1 MLIDEKRLMRN
12 YTLKPAYP
20 SNIGELDTGEVY
32 KQWFT
37 YAMIGVNKY
46 VELLHKQL
54 IRKGRSYR
62 QNATHPLYPNSYIV
76 KKYNIKSASTAPYD
90 KHSHGNLGLNQFFVG
105 QDPYKPY
112 KGDPSS
118 KNGIYHDICEIR
130 TRYNLGNM
138 QYYYGFPNNL
148 TLLFEKEKA
157 WKYNGKGFFYID
169 EKINFKDILN
179 KALENINYEM
189 LINDIENDI
198 EVVIFCQTIQK
209 NNEWIY
215 PSIDDIKIPNIKV
228 ENIEFK
234 PLFGKPYKKLC
245 IDVEKFYN
253 DFKELN
259 KNIFRIEKVEI
270 AYKIYEKAQK
280 TRESDPSKIYYT
292 LTSKK
297 VSFFEVFNSIK
308 ENYKCKY
315 ATPLCFYNSFNF
327 VCYEEPYVAFS
338 SLNNASWG
346 KKDTSVT
353 PSLYPLYRKS
363 SNLPYGRRD
372 RWFALWDSFYYLY
385 VYEKS
390 SKGFLSF
397 LAPIV
402 TIVLAVAT
410 WWIGGQGAWLGTLI
424 GVSETIA
431 SGITLGIS
439 LGLAI
444 GSLTGNKT
452 FSILNAVWGLVNFLG
467 AWGANNWNLAA
478 DFTKNTAQIAQEMT
492 TFEPTLNIAGNL
504 LSGASKIFDVVQSI
518 TANTPDMINEQK
530 GSDLDNNEGGNGS
543 EALELAKDMINPT
556 IWYNFE
562 TTDILNEKIEKNRNL
577 IFAF

>member
-54 IRKGRSYR
+54 IRKGRSQI
-62 QNATHPLYPNSYIV
+62 QNINHPLFKNSYIV

-130 TRYNLGNM
+130 TKYNLGNM

-189 LINDIENDI
+189 LINDIE
-198 EVVIFCQTIQK
+198 VVIFSQTIQK

-234 PLFGKPYKKLC
+234 PLFGKPYKKPC
-245 IDVEKFYN
+245 VDVEKFYN

-270 AYKIYEKAQK
+270 AYNVYEKAQK
-280 TRESDPSKIYYT
+280 TRESDSGKTYYA

-315 ATPLCFYNSFNF
+315 ATPLCFYNGFNL

-353 PSLYPLYRKS
+353 PSIYPLYRKS

-390 SKGFLSF
+390 SKGILSF

-492 TFEPTLNIAGNL
+492 TFESTLNIAGNL

>member
-20 SNIGELDTGEVY
+20 SNIGELDTQEVY

-54 IRKGRSYR
+54 VRKGRSQI
-62 QNATHPLYPNSYIV
+62 QNINHPLFKNSYIV
-76 KKYNIKSASTAPYD
+76 KKYNIKSSSTAPYNKENYND
-90 KHSHGNLGLNQFFVG
+90 LGLNQFFVG

-130 TRYNLGNM
+130 TKYNLGNM

-157 WKYNGKGFFYID
+157 WKYHGKGFFYID

-189 LINDIENDI
+189 LINDI

-270 AYKIYEKAQK
+270 TYNVYEKAQK

-297 VSFFEVFNSIK
+297 ISFFEVFNSIK

-315 ATPLCFYNSFNF
+315 ATPLCFYNGFNL
-327 VCYEEPYVAFS
+327 VCYEEPYVAYS
-338 SLNNASWG
+338 YPNNQSFG

-353 PSLYPLYRKS
+353 PSIYPLYRKS

-390 SKGFLSF
+390 SKGILSF

-410 WWIGGQGAWLGTLI
+410 WWMGGQGAWLGTLI
-424 GVSETIA
+424 GVNGSVAA
-431 SGITLGIS
+431 SITLGIS
-439 LGLAI
+439 LGLAV
-444 GSLTGNKT
+444 GSLTGNKL

-478 DFTKNTAQIAQEMT
+478 DFTKNTAQAAQEMT
-492 TFEPTLNIAGNL
+492 TFGSTLNIAGNL

-518 TANTPDMINEQK
+518 TAETPDMINEQ
-530 GSDLDNNEGGNGS
+530 SDDSDNEGGNGS

-562 TTDILNEKIEKNRNL
+562 TTDILNEKIEKKEKP
-577 IFAF
+577 IFIF

>member
-1 MLIDEKRLMRN
+1 MLIDEKKLTRN

-20 SNIGELDTGEVY
+20 SNIGELDTQEVY

-54 IRKGRSYR
+54 VRKGRSKI
-62 QNATHPLYPNSYIV
+62 QNINHPLFKNSYIV
-76 KKYNIKSASTAPYD
+76 KKYNIKSSSTAPYN
-90 KHSHGNLGLNQFFVG
+90 KENYNHLGLNQFFVG

-112 KGDPSS
+112 RGDPSS

-130 TRYNLGNM
+130 TNYNLGSM

-148 TLLFEKEKA
+148 ALLFEKEKA
-157 WKYNGKGFFYID
+157 WKYHGKGFFYID

-189 LINDIENDI
+189 LINDIE
-198 EVVIFCQTIQK
+198 VVIFCQTIQK

-215 PSIDDIKIPNIKV
+215 PSIDDIKIPEIKV
-228 ENIEFK
+228 ENVEFK
-234 PLFGKPYKKLC
+234 PTFGKPYKKLC

-270 AYKIYEKAQK
+270 TYKIYEKAQK

-297 VSFFEVFNSIK
+297 ISFFEVFNSIK

-315 ATPLCFYNSFNF
+315 ATPLCFYNGFNL
-327 VCYEEPYVAFS
+327 VCYEEPYVAYS
-338 SLNNASWG
+338 YPNNQSFG

-353 PSLYPLYRKS
+353 PSIYPLYRKN

-390 SKGFLSF
+390 SKGILSF

-402 TIVLAVAT
+402 TIVLTVAT

-424 GVSETIA
+424 G
-431 SGITLGIS
+431 
-439 LGLAI
+439 
-444 GSLTGNKT
+444 
-452 FSILNAVWGLVNFLG
+452 
-467 AWGANNWNLAA
+467 
-478 DFTKNTAQIAQEMT
+478 
-492 TFEPTLNIAGNL
+492 
-504 LSGASKIFDVVQSI
+504 
-518 TANTPDMINEQK
+518 
-530 GSDLDNNEGGNGS
+530 
-543 EALELAKDMINPT
+543 
-556 IWYNFE
+556 
-562 TTDILNEKIEKNRNL
+562 
-577 IFAF
+577 

>member
-1 MLIDEKRLMRN
+1 MLIDEKKLMRN

-54 IRKGRSYR
+54 VRKGRSQI
-62 QNATHPLYPNSYIV
+62 QNINHPLFKNSYIV

-130 TRYNLGNM
+130 TKYNLGNM

-148 TLLFEKEKA
+148 ALLFEKEKA
-157 WKYNGKGFFYID
+157 WKYHGKGFFYID

-189 LINDIENDI
+189 LINDI

-234 PLFGKPYKKLC
+234 PLFGKPYKKPC
-245 IDVEKFYN
+245 VDVEKFYN

-270 AYKIYEKAQK
+270 AYNVYEKAQK

-308 ENYKCKY
+308 EIYKCKY

-353 PSLYPLYRKS
+353 PSIYPLYRKS

-390 SKGFLSF
+390 SKGILSF

-439 LGLAI
+439 LGLAV

-492 TFEPTLNIAGNL
+492 TFESTLNIAGNL

-543 EALELAKDMINPT
+543 EAFELAKDMINPT

-562 TTDILNEKIEKNRNL
+562 TADILNEKIEKKEKP
-577 IFAF
+577 IFIF

>member
-20 SNIGELDTGEVY
+20 SNIGELDTQEVY

-54 IRKGRSYR
+54 VRKGRSQI
-62 QNATHPLYPNSYIV
+62 QNINHPLFKNSYIV
-76 KKYNIKSASTAPYD
+76 KKYNIKSSSTAPYNKENYND
-90 KHSHGNLGLNQFFVG
+90 LGLNQFFVG

-130 TRYNLGNM
+130 TKYNLGSM

-148 TLLFEKEKA
+148 ALLFEKEKA

-189 LINDIENDI
+189 LINDIE
-198 EVVIFCQTIQK
+198 VVIFSQTIQK

-215 PSIDDIKIPNIKV
+215 PSIDDIKIPEIKV
-228 ENIEFK
+228 ENVEFK
-234 PLFGKPYKKLC
+234 PTFGKPYKKLC

-270 AYKIYEKAQK
+270 TYNVYEKAQK

-297 VSFFEVFNSIK
+297 ISFFEVFNSIK

-315 ATPLCFYNSFNF
+315 ATPLCFYNGFNL
-327 VCYEEPYVAFS
+327 VCYEEPYVAYS
-338 SLNNASWG
+338 YLNNQSFG

-353 PSLYPLYRKS
+353 PSVYPLYRKS

-390 SKGFLSF
+390 SKGILSF

-402 TIVLAVAT
+402 TIILAVAT
-410 WWIGGQGAWLGTLI
+410 WWIGGQGAWIGTLI
-424 GVSETIA
+424 GVSENVA
-431 SGITLGIS
+431 AGITLGIS
-439 LGLAI
+439 LGLAV
-444 GSLTGNKT
+444 GSLTGNKL

-478 DFTKNTAQIAQEMT
+478 DFTKNTAQAAQEMS
-492 TFEPTLNIAGNL
+492 TFESTLNIIGNL

-518 TANTPDMINEQK
+518 TADTPDMINEQ
-530 GSDLDNNEGGNGS
+530 SDDSDNEGGNGS
-543 EALELAKDMINPT
+543 EAEELAKDAINPT
-556 IWYNFE
+556 LWYNFE
-562 TTDILNEKIEKNRNL
+562 TADILNEKIEKKEKP
-577 IFAF
+577 IFIF

>member
-130 TRYNLGNM
+130 TKYNLGNM

-189 LINDIENDI
+189 LINDIE
-198 EVVIFCQTIQK
+198 VVIFCQTIQK

-234 PLFGKPYKKLC
+234 PTFGKPYKKLC
-245 IDVEKFYN
+245 VDVEKFYN

-270 AYKIYEKAQK
+270 TYKIYEKAQK

-338 SLNNASWG
+338 PLNNASWG

-353 PSLYPLYRKS
+353 PSIYPLYRKS

-390 SKGFLSF
+390 SKGILSF

-410 WWIGGQGAWLGTLI
+410 WWMGGQGAWLGTLI

-492 TFEPTLNIAGNL
+492 TFESTLNIAGNL

>member
-76 KKYNIKSASTAPYD
+76 KKYNIKSSSTAPYNKENYND
-90 KHSHGNLGLNQFFVG
+90 LGLNQFFVG

-112 KGDPSS
+112 QGDPSS

-130 TRYNLGNM
+130 TKYNLGNM

-157 WKYNGKGFFYID
+157 WKYHGKGFFYID

-189 LINDIENDI
+189 LINDIEI

-245 IDVEKFYN
+245 VDVEKFYN

-270 AYKIYEKAQK
+270 AYNVYE

-315 ATPLCFYNSFNF
+315 ATPLCFYNSFNL

-353 PSLYPLYRKS
+353 PSIYPLYRKS

-390 SKGFLSF
+390 SKGILSF

-492 TFEPTLNIAGNL
+492 TFESTLNIAGNL

>member
-1 MLIDEKRLMRN
+1 
-12 YTLKPAYP
+12 
-20 SNIGELDTGEVY
+20 
-32 KQWFT
+32 
-37 YAMIGVNKY
+37 MIGVNKY

-54 IRKGRSYR
+54 IRKGRSKI
-62 QNATHPLYPNSYIV
+62 QNINHPLFKNSYIV
-76 KKYNIKSASTAPYD
+76 KKYNIKSSSTAPYN
-90 KHSHGNLGLNQFFVG
+90 KENYNHLGLNQFFVG

-112 KGDPSS
+112 RGDPSS

-130 TRYNLGNM
+130 TNYNLGSM

-148 TLLFEKEKA
+148 ALLFEKEKA
-157 WKYNGKGFFYID
+157 WKYNAKRFFYID

-189 LINDIENDI
+189 LINDIE
-198 EVVIFCQTIQK
+198 VVIFCQTIQK

-215 PSIDDIKIPNIKV
+215 PSIDDIKIPEIKV
-228 ENIEFK
+228 ENVEFK
-234 PLFGKPYKKLC
+234 PTFGKPYKKLC

-270 AYKIYEKAQK
+270 TYNVYEKAQK

-297 VSFFEVFNSIK
+297 ISFFEVFNSIK

-315 ATPLCFYNSFNF
+315 ATPLCFYNGFNL
-327 VCYEEPYVAFS
+327 VCYEEPYVAYS
-338 SLNNASWG
+338 YPNNQSFG

-353 PSLYPLYRKS
+353 PSIYPLYRKN

-390 SKGFLSF
+390 SKGILSF

-402 TIVLAVAT
+402 TIVLTVAT
-410 WWIGGQGAWLGTLI
+410 WWMGGQGGWLGTLI
-424 GVSETIA
+424 GVNGSVA
-431 SGITLGIS
+431 AGITLGIS

-444 GSLTGNKT
+444 GSLTGNKL
-452 FSILNAVWGLVNFLG
+452 FSIVNAVWGLVNFLG

-478 DFTKNTAQIAQEMT
+478 DFTKNIAQAAQEMT
-492 TFEPTLNIAGNL
+492 IFESTLNIAGNL

-518 TANTPDMINEQK
+518 TANTPHMINEQ
-530 GSDLDNNEGGNGS
+530 SDDSDNEGGNGS

-562 TTDILNEKIEKNRNL
+562 TTDILNEKIEKKEKP
-577 IFAF
+577 IFIF

>member
-1 MLIDEKRLMRN
+1 MLIDEKKLMRN

-20 SNIGELDTGEVY
+20 SNIGESDTQEVY

-54 IRKGRSYR
+54 VRKGRSKI
-62 QNATHPLYPNSYIV
+62 QNINHPLFKNSYIV
-76 KKYNIKSASTAPYD
+76 KKYNIKSSSTAPYN
-90 KHSHGNLGLNQFFVG
+90 KENYNHLGLNQFFVG

-112 KGDPSS
+112 RGDPSS

-130 TRYNLGNM
+130 TNYNLGSM

-148 TLLFEKEKA
+148 ALLFEKEKA
-157 WKYNGKGFFYID
+157 WKYHGKGFFYID

-189 LINDIENDI
+189 LINDIE
-198 EVVIFCQTIQK
+198 VVIFCQTIQK

-215 PSIDDIKIPNIKV
+215 PSIDDIKIPEIKV
-228 ENIEFK
+228 ENVEFK
-234 PLFGKPYKKLC
+234 PTFGKPYKKLC

-270 AYKIYEKAQK
+270 TYNVYEKAQK

-297 VSFFEVFNSIK
+297 ISFFEVFNSIK

-315 ATPLCFYNSFNF
+315 ATPLCFYNGFNL

-353 PSLYPLYRKS
+353 PSIYPLYRKS

-390 SKGFLSF
+390 SKGILSF

-439 LGLAI
+439 LGLAV
-444 GSLTGNKT
+444 GSLTGNKL

-492 TFEPTLNIAGNL
+492 IFESTLNIAGNL

-518 TANTPDMINEQK
+518 TADTPGMINEQ
-530 GSDLDNNEGGNGS
+530 SDDSDNEGGNGS
-543 EALELAKDMINPT
+543 ESEELAKDAINPT
-556 IWYNFE
+556 LWYNFE
-562 TTDILNEKIEKNRNL
+562 TTDILNEKIEKKEKP
-577 IFAF
+577 IFIF

>member
-1 MLIDEKRLMRN
+1 MLIDEKKLMRN

-20 SNIGELDTGEVY
+20 SNIGESDTQEVY

-54 IRKGRSYR
+54 VRKGRSKI
-62 QNATHPLYPNSYIV
+62 QNINHPLFKNSYIV
-76 KKYNIKSASTAPYD
+76 KKYNIKSSSTAPYNKENYND
-90 KHSHGNLGLNQFFVG
+90 LGLNQFFVG

-112 KGDPSS
+112 RGDPSS

-130 TRYNLGNM
+130 TNYNLGNM

-148 TLLFEKEKA
+148 ALLFEKEKA
-157 WKYNGKGFFYID
+157 WKYHGKGFFYID

-189 LINDIENDI
+189 LINDI

-234 PLFGKPYKKLC
+234 PLFGKPYKKPC
-245 IDVEKFYN
+245 VDVEKFYN

-270 AYKIYEKAQK
+270 TYKIYEKAQK
-280 TRESDPSKIYYT
+280 TRESDSGKTYYA

-308 ENYKCKY
+308 EIYKCKY
-315 ATPLCFYNSFNF
+315 ALPLCFYNSFNF

-353 PSLYPLYRKS
+353 PSVYPLYRKS

-390 SKGFLSF
+390 SKGILSF

-439 LGLAI
+439 LGLAV
-444 GSLTGNKT
+444 GSLTGNKL

-478 DFTKNTAQIAQEMT
+478 DFTKNTAQAAQEMS
-492 TFEPTLNIAGNL
+492 TFESTLNIIGNL

-518 TANTPDMINEQK
+518 TADTPGMINEQ
-530 GSDLDNNEGGNGS
+530 SDDSDNEGGNGS

-562 TTDILNEKIEKNRNL
+562 TTDILNEKIEKKEKP
-577 IFAF
+577 IFIF

>member
-54 IRKGRSYR
+54 IRKGRSYS

-130 TRYNLGNM
+130 TKYNLGNM

-189 LINDIENDI
+189 LINDIE
-198 EVVIFCQTIQK
+198 VVIFSQTIQK

-234 PLFGKPYKKLC
+234 PTFGKPYKKLC
-245 IDVEKFYN
+245 VDVEKFYN

-270 AYKIYEKAQK
+270 TYKIYEKAQK

-315 ATPLCFYNSFNF
+315 ATPLCFYNSFSF

-338 SLNNASWG
+338 SLNNARWG

-353 PSLYPLYRKS
+353 PGIYPLYRKS

-390 SKGFLSF
+390 SKGILSF

-492 TFEPTLNIAGNL
+492 TFESTLNIAGNL

>member
-130 TRYNLGNM
+130 TKYNLGNM

-157 WKYNGKGFFYID
+157 WKYHGKRFFYID

-189 LINDIENDI
+189 LINDIE
-198 EVVIFCQTIQK
+198 VVIFSQTIQK

-234 PLFGKPYKKLC
+234 PTFGKPYKKLC

-270 AYKIYEKAQK
+270 TYKIYEKAQK

-308 ENYKCKY
+308 EIYKCKY

-353 PSLYPLYRKS
+353 PSIYPLYRKS

-410 WWIGGQGAWLGTLI
+410 WWIGGQGAWIGTLI

-439 LGLAI
+439 LGLAV

-492 TFEPTLNIAGNL
+492 TFESTLNIAGNL

>member
-130 TRYNLGNM
+130 TKYNLGNM

-157 WKYNGKGFFYID
+157 WKYHGKGFFYID

-189 LINDIENDI
+189 LINDI

-234 PLFGKPYKKLC
+234 PLFGKPYKKPC
-245 IDVEKFYN
+245 VDVEKFYN

-270 AYKIYEKAQK
+270 AYNVYEKAQK

-308 ENYKCKY
+308 EIYKCKY

-338 SLNNASWG
+338 SLNNARWG

-353 PSLYPLYRKS
+353 PSIYPLYRKS

-390 SKGFLSF
+390 SKGILSF

-410 WWIGGQGAWLGTLI
+410 WWMGGQGAWLGTLI

-444 GSLTGNKT
+444 GSLTGNKL

-467 AWGANNWNLAA
+467 DWSTNNWNLAA

-492 TFEPTLNIAGNL
+492 IFESTLNIAGNL

-518 TANTPDMINEQK
+518 TANTPDMINKQK

>member
-20 SNIGELDTGEVY
+20 SNIGKLDTGEVY

-54 IRKGRSYR
+54 VRKGRSQI
-62 QNATHPLYPNSYIV
+62 QNINHPLFKNSYIV
-76 KKYNIKSASTAPYD
+76 KKYNIKSSSTAPYNKENYND
-90 KHSHGNLGLNQFFVG
+90 LGLNQFFVG

-130 TRYNLGNM
+130 TKYNLGSM

-157 WKYNGKGFFYID
+157 WKYHGKGFFYID

-179 KALENINYEM
+179 KALEGISYEM
-189 LINDIENDI
+189 LINDIE
-198 EVVIFCQTIQK
+198 VVIFSQTIQK

-215 PSIDDIKIPNIKV
+215 PSIDDIKIPEIKV
-228 ENIEFK
+228 ENVEFK
-234 PLFGKPYKKLC
+234 PTFGKPYKKLC

-270 AYKIYEKAQK
+270 AYNVYEKAQK

-315 ATPLCFYNSFNF
+315 ATPLCFYNGFNL

-353 PSLYPLYRKS
+353 PSIYPLYRKS

-390 SKGFLSF
+390 SKGILSF

-402 TIVLAVAT
+402 TIVLTVAT
-410 WWIGGQGAWLGTLI
+410 WWMGGQGAWLGTLI

-492 TFEPTLNIAGNL
+492 TFESTLNIAGNL

-562 TTDILNEKIEKNRNL
+562 TTDILNEKIEKNRNP
-577 IFAF
+577 IFTF

>member
-130 TRYNLGNM
+130 TKYNLGNM

-189 LINDIENDI
+189 LINDIE
-198 EVVIFCQTIQK
+198 VVIFCQTIQK

-234 PLFGKPYKKLC
+234 PTFGKPYKKLC
-245 IDVEKFYN
+245 VDVEKFYN

-270 AYKIYEKAQK
+270 TYKIYEKAQK

-327 VCYEEPYVAFS
+327 VCYEEPYVVFS
-338 SLNNASWG
+338 PLNNASWG

-353 PSLYPLYRKS
+353 PSIYPLYRKS

-390 SKGFLSF
+390 SKGILSF

-410 WWIGGQGAWLGTLI
+410 WWMGGQGAWLGTLI

-492 TFEPTLNIAGNL
+492 TFESTLNIAGNL

>member
-1 MLIDEKRLMRN
+1 MLIDEKKLMRN

-20 SNIGELDTGEVY
+20 SNIGESDTQEVY

-54 IRKGRSYR
+54 VRKGRSKI
-62 QNATHPLYPNSYIV
+62 QNINHPLFKNSYIV
-76 KKYNIKSASTAPYD
+76 KKYNIKSSSTAPYN
-90 KHSHGNLGLNQFFVG
+90 KENYNHLGLNQFFVG

-112 KGDPSS
+112 RGDPSS

-130 TRYNLGNM
+130 TNYNLGSM

-148 TLLFEKEKA
+148 ALLFEKEKA
-157 WKYNGKGFFYID
+157 WKYHGKGFFYID

-189 LINDIENDI
+189 LINDI

-234 PLFGKPYKKLC
+234 PLFGKPYKKPC
-245 IDVEKFYN
+245 VDVEKFYN

-270 AYKIYEKAQK
+270 TYNVYEKAQK

-297 VSFFEVFNSIK
+297 ISFFEVFNSIK
-308 ENYKCKY
+308 EIYKCKY
-315 ATPLCFYNSFNF
+315 ATPLCFYNGFNL
-327 VCYEEPYVAFS
+327 VCYEEPYVAYS
-338 SLNNASWG
+338 YLNNQSFG
-346 KKDTSVT
+346 KKHTSVT
-353 PSLYPLYRKS
+353 PSVYPLYRKS

-390 SKGFLSF
+390 SKGILSF

-492 TFEPTLNIAGNL
+492 TFESTLNIAGNL

-562 TTDILNEKIEKNRNL
+562 TADILNEKIEKKEKP
-577 IFAF
+577 IFIF

>member
-20 SNIGELDTGEVY
+20 SNIGELDTQEVY

-54 IRKGRSYR
+54 VRKGRSQI
-62 QNATHPLYPNSYIV
+62 QNINHPLFKNSYIV
-76 KKYNIKSASTAPYD
+76 KKYNIKSSSTAPYNKENYND
-90 KHSHGNLGLNQFFVG
+90 LGLNQFFVG

-130 TRYNLGNM
+130 TKYNLRNM

-148 TLLFEKEKA
+148 ALLFEKEKA

-179 KALENINYEM
+179 KALENINYEI
-189 LINDIENDI
+189 LTNDI

-234 PLFGKPYKKLC
+234 PLFGKPYKKPC
-245 IDVEKFYN
+245 VDVEKFYN

-270 AYKIYEKAQK
+270 TYKIYEKAQK
-280 TRESDPSKIYYT
+280 TRESDSGKTYYA

-308 ENYKCKY
+308 EIYKCKY
-315 ATPLCFYNSFNF
+315 ALPLCFYNSFNF

-353 PSLYPLYRKS
+353 PSIYPLYRKS

-390 SKGFLSF
+390 SKGILSF

-402 TIVLAVAT
+402 TIILVVAT

-424 GVSETIA
+424 GVSENIA
-431 SGITLGIS
+431 AGITLGIS

-444 GSLTGNKT
+444 GSLTGNKL

-478 DFTKNTAQIAQEMT
+478 DFTKNTAQAAQEMS
-492 TFEPTLNIAGNL
+492 TFESTLNIIGNL

-518 TANTPDMINEQK
+518 TADTPDMINEQ
-530 GSDLDNNEGGNGS
+530 SDDSDNEGGNGS
-543 EALELAKDMINPT
+543 EAEELAKDAINPT
-556 IWYNFE
+556 LWYNFE
-562 TTDILNEKIEKNRNL
+562 TADILNEKIEKKEKP
-577 IFAF
+577 IFIF

>member
-130 TRYNLGNM
+130 TKYNLGNM

-189 LINDIENDI
+189 LINDIE
-198 EVVIFCQTIQK
+198 VVIFCQTIQK

-234 PLFGKPYKKLC
+234 PLFGKPYKKPC
-245 IDVEKFYN
+245 VDVEKFYN

-270 AYKIYEKAQK
+270 AYNVYEKAQK
-280 TRESDPSKIYYT
+280 TRESDSGKTYYA

-308 ENYKCKY
+308 EIYKCKY

-353 PSLYPLYRKS
+353 PSIYPLYRKS

-390 SKGFLSF
+390 SKGILSF

-492 TFEPTLNIAGNL
+492 TFESTLNIAGNL

-530 GSDLDNNEGGNGS
+530 GSDLDNNEGGNGN

>member
-54 IRKGRSYR
+54 IRKGRSQI
-62 QNATHPLYPNSYIV
+62 QNINHPLFKNSYIV
-76 KKYNIKSASTAPYD
+76 KKYNIKSSSTAPYNKENYND
-90 KHSHGNLGLNQFFVG
+90 LGLNQFFVG

-130 TRYNLGNM
+130 TKYNLGNM
-138 QYYYGFPNNL
+138 QYYHGFPNNL

-157 WKYNGKGFFYID
+157 WKYHGKRFFYID

-189 LINDIENDI
+189 LINDIE
-198 EVVIFCQTIQK
+198 VVIFSQTIQK

-228 ENIEFK
+228 ENIEFIQ
-234 PLFGKPYKKLC
+234 PIIGKPCKKAC
-245 IDVEKFYN
+245 VDVEKFYN

-270 AYKIYEKAQK
+270 TYKIYEKDEK

-353 PSLYPLYRKS
+353 PSIYPLYRKS

-492 TFEPTLNIAGNL
+492 TFESTLNIAGNL

>member
-54 IRKGRSYR
+54 IRKGRSYS

-76 KKYNIKSASTAPYD
+76 KKYNIKSSSTAPYNKENYND
-90 KHSHGNLGLNQFFVG
+90 LGLNQFFVG

-112 KGDPSS
+112 QGDPSS

-130 TRYNLGNM
+130 TKYNLRSM
-138 QYYYGFPNNL
+138 QYYHGFPNNL

-189 LINDIENDI
+189 LINDIE
-198 EVVIFCQTIQK
+198 VVIFCQTIQK

-234 PLFGKPYKKLC
+234 PTFGKPYKKLC
-245 IDVEKFYN
+245 VDVEKFYN

-270 AYKIYEKAQK
+270 TYKIYEKAQK

-353 PSLYPLYRKS
+353 PSIYPLYRKS

-390 SKGFLSF
+390 SKGILSF
-397 LAPIV
+397 LVPIV

-410 WWIGGQGAWLGTLI
+410 WWMGGQGAWLGTLI
-424 GVSETIA
+424 GVSQTIA

-492 TFEPTLNIAGNL
+492 TFESTLNIAGNL

>member
-130 TRYNLGNM
+130 TKYNLGNM

-157 WKYNGKGFFYID
+157 WKYNGKRFFYID

-189 LINDIENDI
+189 LINDIE
-198 EVVIFCQTIQK
+198 VVIFSQTIQK

-234 PLFGKPYKKLC
+234 PTFGKPYKKPC
-245 IDVEKFYN
+245 VDVEKFYN

-353 PSLYPLYRKS
+353 PSIYPLYRKS

-390 SKGFLSF
+390 SKGILSF

-492 TFEPTLNIAGNL
+492 TFESTLNIAGNL

>member
-130 TRYNLGNM
+130 TKYNLGNM

-157 WKYNGKGFFYID
+157 WKYHGKGFFYID

-189 LINDIENDI
+189 LINDIEVI
-198 EVVIFCQTIQK
+198 IFCQTIQK

-234 PLFGKPYKKLC
+234 PTFGKPYKKLC

-353 PSLYPLYRKS
+353 PSIYPLYRKS

-390 SKGFLSF
+390 SKGILSF

-492 TFEPTLNIAGNL
+492 TFESTLNIAGNL
-504 LSGASKIFDVVQSI
+504 LSGSSKIFDVVQSI

>member
-20 SNIGELDTGEVY
+20 TNIGELDTGEVY

-54 IRKGRSYR
+54 IRKGRSQI
-62 QNATHPLYPNSYIV
+62 QNINHPLFKNSYIV
-76 KKYNIKSASTAPYD
+76 KKYNIKSSSTAPYNKENYND
-90 KHSHGNLGLNQFFVG
+90 LGLNQFFVG

-130 TRYNLGNM
+130 TKYNLGNM

-157 WKYNGKGFFYID
+157 WKYHGKGFFYID

-189 LINDIENDI
+189 LINDIE
-198 EVVIFCQTIQK
+198 VVIFSQTIQK

-270 AYKIYEKAQK
+270 TYKIYEKAQK

-353 PSLYPLYRKS
+353 PNIYPLYRKS

-390 SKGFLSF
+390 SKGILSF

-410 WWIGGQGAWLGTLI
+410 WWMGGQGAWLGTLI

-492 TFEPTLNIAGNL
+492 TFESTLNIAGNL

>member
-20 SNIGELDTGEVY
+20 SNIGELDTQEVY

-54 IRKGRSYR
+54 VRKGRSQI
-62 QNATHPLYPNSYIV
+62 QNINHPLFKNSYIV
-76 KKYNIKSASTAPYD
+76 KKYNIKSSSTAPYNKENYND
-90 KHSHGNLGLNQFFVG
+90 LGLNQFFVG

-130 TRYNLGNM
+130 TKYNLGSI

-148 TLLFEKEKA
+148 ALLFEKEKA

-179 KALENINYEM
+179 KALENIKYEM
-189 LINDIENDI
+189 LINDIE
-198 EVVIFCQTIQK
+198 VVIFSQTIQK
-209 NNEWIY
+209 NNEWVY
-215 PSIDDIKIPNIKV
+215 PSIDDIKIPEIKV
-228 ENIEFK
+228 ENVEFK
-234 PLFGKPYKKLC
+234 PTFGKPYKKLC

-259 KNIFRIEKVEI
+259 ESIFRIEKVEI
-270 AYKIYEKAQK
+270 TYNVYEKAQK

-292 LTSKK
+292 LTSIKI
-297 VSFFEVFNSIK
+297 SFFEVFNSIK

-315 ATPLCFYNSFNF
+315 ATPLCFYNGFNL
-327 VCYEEPYVAFS
+327 VCYEEPYIAYS
-338 SLNNASWG
+338 YLNNQSFG

-353 PSLYPLYRKS
+353 PSVYPLYRKS

-390 SKGFLSF
+390 NKGILSF
-397 LAPIV
+397 LVPIV

-410 WWIGGQGAWLGTLI
+410 WWIGGQGAWLGALI
-424 GVSETIA
+424 GVSENVA
-431 SGITLGIS
+431 AGITLGIS
-439 LGLAI
+439 LGLAV

-478 DFTKNTAQIAQEMT
+478 DFTKNTAQAAQEMS
-492 TFEPTLNIAGNL
+492 TFGSTLNVVGNL

-518 TANTPDMINEQK
+518 TAETPDMINEQ
-530 GSDLDNNEGGNGS
+530 SDDSDNEGGNGS
-543 EALELAKDMINPT
+543 EAEELAKDAINPT
-556 IWYNFE
+556 LWYNFE
-562 TTDILNEKIEKNRNL
+562 TADILNEKIEKNRNL
-577 IFAF
+577 IFTF

>member
-20 SNIGELDTGEVY
+20 SNIGELDTQEVY

-54 IRKGRSYR
+54 VRKGRSQI
-62 QNATHPLYPNSYIV
+62 QNINHPLFKNSYIV

-130 TRYNLGNM
+130 TKYNLGNM

-157 WKYNGKGFFYID
+157 WKYHGKGFFYID

-189 LINDIENDI
+189 LINDIE
-198 EVVIFCQTIQK
+198 VVIFCQTIRK

-270 AYKIYEKAQK
+270 AYNVYEKAQK

-297 VSFFEVFNSIK
+297 ISFFEVFNSIK

-315 ATPLCFYNSFNF
+315 ATPLCFYNGFNL
-327 VCYEEPYVAFS
+327 VCYEEPYIAYSYPSNKSF
-338 SLNNASWG
+338 G

-353 PSLYPLYRKS
+353 SSVYPLYRKS

-390 SKGFLSF
+390 SKGILSF

-402 TIVLAVAT
+402 TIILAVAT
-410 WWIGGQGAWLGTLI
+410 WWIGGQGAWIGTLI

-492 TFEPTLNIAGNL
+492 TFESTLNIAGNL

-577 IFAF
+577 IFTF

>member
-20 SNIGELDTGEVY
+20 SNIGELDTQEVY

-54 IRKGRSYR
+54 VRKGRSQI
-62 QNATHPLYPNSYIV
+62 QNINHPLFKNSYIV
-76 KKYNIKSASTAPYD
+76 KKYNIKSSSTAPYNKENYND
-90 KHSHGNLGLNQFFVG
+90 LGLNQFFVG

-112 KGDPSS
+112 QGDPSS

-130 TRYNLGNM
+130 TKYNLGSM
-138 QYYYGFPNNL
+138 QYYHGFPNNL

-157 WKYNGKGFFYID
+157 WKYHGKGFFYID

-179 KALENINYEM
+179 KALENINYEV
-189 LINDIENDI
+189 LINDI

-234 PLFGKPYKKLC
+234 PTFGKPYKKLC

-270 AYKIYEKAQK
+270 TYKIYEKAQK

-315 ATPLCFYNSFNF
+315 ATPLCFYNGFNL
-327 VCYEEPYVAFS
+327 VCYEEPYVAYS
-338 SLNNASWG
+338 YLNNQSFG

-353 PSLYPLYRKS
+353 PSVYPLYRKS

-390 SKGFLSF
+390 SKGILSF

-402 TIVLAVAT
+402 TIILAVAT

-424 GVSETIA
+424 GVSENVA
-431 SGITLGIS
+431 AGITLGIS
-439 LGLAI
+439 LGLAV
-444 GSLTGNKT
+444 GSLTGNKL

-478 DFTKNTAQIAQEMT
+478 DFTKNTAQAAQEMS
-492 TFEPTLNIAGNL
+492 TFESTLNIIGNL

-518 TANTPDMINEQK
+518 TADTPDMINEQ
-530 GSDLDNNEGGNGS
+530 SDDSDNEGGNGS
-543 EALELAKDMINPT
+543 EAEELAKDAINPT
-556 IWYNFE
+556 LWYNFE
-562 TTDILNEKIEKNRNL
+562 TADILNEKIEKKEKP
-577 IFAF
+577 IFIF

>member
-20 SNIGELDTGEVY
+20 SNIGELDTQEVY

-54 IRKGRSYR
+54 VRKGRSQI
-62 QNATHPLYPNSYIV
+62 QNINHPLFKNSYIV
-76 KKYNIKSASTAPYD
+76 KKYNIKSSSTAPYNKENYND
-90 KHSHGNLGLNQFFVG
+90 LGLNQFFVG

-130 TRYNLGNM
+130 TKYNLGNM

-157 WKYNGKGFFYID
+157 WKYHGKGFFYID

-189 LINDIENDI
+189 LINDIE
-198 EVVIFCQTIQK
+198 VVIFCQTIQK

-215 PSIDDIKIPNIKV
+215 PSIDDIKIPEIKV
-228 ENIEFK
+228 ENVEFK
-234 PLFGKPYKKLC
+234 PTFGKPYKKLC

-270 AYKIYEKAQK
+270 TYNVYEKAQK

-297 VSFFEVFNSIK
+297 ISFFEVFNSIK

-315 ATPLCFYNSFNF
+315 ATPLCFYNGFNL
-327 VCYEEPYVAFS
+327 VCYEEPYVAYS
-338 SLNNASWG
+338 YLNNQSFG

-353 PSLYPLYRKS
+353 PSVYPLYRKS

-390 SKGFLSF
+390 SKGILSF

-402 TIVLAVAT
+402 TIILAVAT

-424 GVSETIA
+424 GVSENVA
-431 SGITLGIS
+431 AGITLGIS
-439 LGLAI
+439 LGLAV
-444 GSLTGNKT
+444 GSLTGNKL

-478 DFTKNTAQIAQEMT
+478 DFTKNTAQAAQEMS
-492 TFEPTLNIAGNL
+492 TFESTLNIIGNL

-518 TANTPDMINEQK
+518 TADTPDMINEQ
-530 GSDLDNNEGGNGS
+530 SDDSDNEGGNGS
-543 EALELAKDMINPT
+543 EAEELAKDAINPT
-556 IWYNFE
+556 LWYNFE
-562 TTDILNEKIEKNRNL
+562 TADILNEKIEKKEKP
-577 IFAF
+577 IFIF

>member
-1 MLIDEKRLMRN
+1 MLIDEKKLMRN

-20 SNIGELDTGEVY
+20 SNIGESDTQEVY

-54 IRKGRSYR
+54 VRKGRSKI
-62 QNATHPLYPNSYIV
+62 QNINHPLFKNSYIV
-76 KKYNIKSASTAPYD
+76 KKYNIKSSSTAPYN
-90 KHSHGNLGLNQFFVG
+90 KENYNHLGLNQFFVG

-112 KGDPSS
+112 RGDPSS

-130 TRYNLGNM
+130 TNYNLGSM

-148 TLLFEKEKA
+148 ALLFEKEKA
-157 WKYNGKGFFYID
+157 WKYHGKGFFYID

-189 LINDIENDI
+189 LINDIE
-198 EVVIFCQTIQK
+198 VVIFCQTIQK

-215 PSIDDIKIPNIKV
+215 PSIDDIKIPEIKV
-228 ENIEFK
+228 ENVEFK
-234 PLFGKPYKKLC
+234 PTFGKPYKKLC

-270 AYKIYEKAQK
+270 TYNVYEKAQK

-297 VSFFEVFNSIK
+297 ISFFEVFNSIK

-315 ATPLCFYNSFNF
+315 ATPLCFYNGFNL
-327 VCYEEPYVAFS
+327 VCYEEPYVAYS
-338 SLNNASWG
+338 YPNNQSFG

-353 PSLYPLYRKS
+353 PSIYPLYRKN

-390 SKGFLSF
+390 SKGILSF

-402 TIVLAVAT
+402 TIVLTVAT

-424 GVSETIA
+424 GVNGSVAA
-431 SGITLGIS
+431 SITLGIS

-444 GSLTGNKT
+444 GSLTGNKL

-478 DFTKNTAQIAQEMT
+478 DFTKNTAQAAQEMS
-492 TFEPTLNIAGNL
+492 TFESTLNIIGNL
-504 LSGASKIFDVVQSI
+504 LSGSSKIFDVVQSI
-518 TANTPDMINEQK
+518 TADTPGMINEQ
-530 GSDLDNNEGGNGS
+530 SDDSDNEGGNGS
-543 EALELAKDMINPT
+543 ESEELAKDAINPT
-556 IWYNFE
+556 LWYNFE
-562 TTDILNEKIEKNRNL
+562 TTDILNEKIEKKEKP
-577 IFAF
+577 IFIF

>member
-1 MLIDEKRLMRN
+1 MLIDEKRLTRN

-20 SNIGELDTGEVY
+20 SNIGKLDTGEVY

-54 IRKGRSYR
+54 VRKGRSKI
-62 QNATHPLYPNSYIV
+62 QNINHPLFKNSYIV
-76 KKYNIKSASTAPYD
+76 KKYNIKSSSTAPYNKENYND
-90 KHSHGNLGLNQFFVG
+90 LGLNQFFVG

-112 KGDPSS
+112 QGDPSS

-130 TRYNLGNM
+130 TNYNLGNM

-148 TLLFEKEKA
+148 ALLFEKEKA
-157 WKYNGKGFFYID
+157 WKYHGKGFFYID

-189 LINDIENDI
+189 LINDI

-245 IDVEKFYN
+245 VDVEKFYN

-270 AYKIYEKAQK
+270 TYKIYEKAQK
-280 TRESDPSKIYYT
+280 TRESDSGKTYYA

-308 ENYKCKY
+308 EIYKCKY
-315 ATPLCFYNSFNF
+315 ALPLCFYNSFNF

-353 PSLYPLYRKS
+353 PSIYPLYRKS

-390 SKGFLSF
+390 SKGILSF

-439 LGLAI
+439 LGLAV
-444 GSLTGNKT
+444 GSLTGNKL

-478 DFTKNTAQIAQEMT
+478 DFTKNTAQAAQEMT
-492 TFEPTLNIAGNL
+492 TFESTLNIVGNL

-518 TANTPDMINEQK
+518 TANTPHMINEQ
-530 GSDLDNNEGGNGS
+530 SDDSDNEGGNGS
-543 EALELAKDMINPT
+543 ESEELAKDAINPT
-556 IWYNFE
+556 LWYNFE
-562 TTDILNEKIEKNRNL
+562 TTDILNEKIEKKEKP
-577 IFAF
+577 IFIF

>member
-62 QNATHPLYPNSYIV
+62 QNVTHPLYPNSYIV
-76 KKYNIKSASTAPYD
+76 KKYNIKSSSTAPYD

-130 TRYNLGNM
+130 TKYNLGNM
-138 QYYYGFPNNL
+138 SYYHGFPNNL

-157 WKYNGKGFFYID
+157 WKYHGKGFFYID

-179 KALENINYEM
+179 KALENINYEV
-189 LINDIENDI
+189 LINNI

-234 PLFGKPYKKLC
+234 PTFGKPYKKLC
-245 IDVEKFYN
+245 VDVEKFYN

-270 AYKIYEKAQK
+270 TYKIYEKAQ
-280 TRESDPSKIYYT
+280 SKIYYT

-297 VSFFEVFNSIK
+297 VSFFKVFNSTK
-308 ENYKCKY
+308 EKYKCKY
-315 ATPLCFYNSFNF
+315 ATPLCFYNGFNF

-338 SLNNASWG
+338 PPNNVSWG
-346 KKDTSVT
+346 KKHTSVG
-353 PSLYPLYRKS
+353 PSIYPLYRKS

-385 VYEKS
+385 VYEES

-424 GVSETIA
+424 GVSESVA
-431 SGITLGIS
+431 AGITLGIS

-492 TFEPTLNIAGNL
+492 TFESTLNIAGNL

>member
-130 TRYNLGNM
+130 TKYNLGNM

-157 WKYNGKGFFYID
+157 WKYHGKGFFYID

-189 LINDIENDI
+189 LINDIE
-198 EVVIFCQTIQK
+198 VVIFSQTIQK

-234 PLFGKPYKKLC
+234 PLFGKPYKKPC
-245 IDVEKFYN
+245 VDVEKFYN

-270 AYKIYEKAQK
+270 TYKIYEKAQK
-280 TRESDPSKIYYT
+280 TRESDSGKTYYA

-353 PSLYPLYRKS
+353 PSIYPLYRKS

-390 SKGFLSF
+390 SKGILSF

-478 DFTKNTAQIAQEMT
+478 DFTKNTAQAAQEMS
-492 TFEPTLNIAGNL
+492 TFESTLNIIGNL

-518 TANTPDMINEQK
+518 TANTPDMINEQ
-530 GSDLDNNEGGNGS
+530 SDDSDNEGGNGS
-543 EALELAKDMINPT
+543 EAEELAKDAINPT
-556 IWYNFE
+556 LWYNFE
-562 TTDILNEKIEKNRNL
+562 TADILNEKIEKNRNL

>member
-130 TRYNLGNM
+130 TKYNLGNM

-157 WKYNGKGFFYID
+157 WKYNGKRFFYID

-189 LINDIENDI
+189 LINDI

-245 IDVEKFYN
+245 VDVEKFYN

-270 AYKIYEKAQK
+270 TYKIYEKAQK

-308 ENYKCKY
+308 EIYKCKY

-353 PSLYPLYRKS
+353 PSIYPLYRKS

-390 SKGFLSF
+390 SKGVLSF

-492 TFEPTLNIAGNL
+492 TFESTLNIAGNL

>member
-130 TRYNLGNM
+130 TKYNLGNM

-157 WKYNGKGFFYID
+157 WKYNGKRFFYID

-189 LINDIENDI
+189 LINDI

-234 PLFGKPYKKLC
+234 PLFGKPYKKPC
-245 IDVEKFYN
+245 VDVEKFYN

-270 AYKIYEKAQK
+270 TYKIYEKAQK
-280 TRESDPSKIYYT
+280 TRESDSGKTYYA

-308 ENYKCKY
+308 EIYKCKY

-353 PSLYPLYRKS
+353 PSIYPLYRKS

-390 SKGFLSF
+390 SKGVLSF

-492 TFEPTLNIAGNL
+492 TFESTLNIAGNL

-530 GSDLDNNEGGNGS
+530 GSDLDNNEGGNGN

>member
-20 SNIGELDTGEVY
+20 SNIGKLDTGEVY

-54 IRKGRSYR
+54 VRKGRSQI
-62 QNATHPLYPNSYIV
+62 QNINHPLFKNSYIV
-76 KKYNIKSASTAPYD
+76 KKYNIKSSSTAPYNKENYND
-90 KHSHGNLGLNQFFVG
+90 LGLNQFFVG

-130 TRYNLGNM
+130 TKYNLGSM

-157 WKYNGKGFFYID
+157 WKYHGKGFFYID

-179 KALENINYEM
+179 KALEGISYEM
-189 LINDIENDI
+189 LINDIE
-198 EVVIFCQTIQK
+198 VVIFSQTIQK

-215 PSIDDIKIPNIKV
+215 PSIDDIKIPEIKV
-228 ENIEFK
+228 ENVEFK
-234 PLFGKPYKKLC
+234 PTFGKPYKKLC

-270 AYKIYEKAQK
+270 AYNVYEKAQK

-353 PSLYPLYRKS
+353 PSIYPLYRKS

-390 SKGFLSF
+390 SKGILSF

-492 TFEPTLNIAGNL
+492 TFESTLNIAGNL

-562 TTDILNEKIEKNRNL
+562 TTDILNEKIEKNRNP
-577 IFAF
+577 IFTF

>member
-54 IRKGRSYR
+54 IRKGRSQI
-62 QNATHPLYPNSYIV
+62 QNINHPLFKNSYIV
-76 KKYNIKSASTAPYD
+76 KKYNIKSSSTAPYNKENYND
-90 KHSHGNLGLNQFFVG
+90 LGLNQFFVG

-130 TRYNLGNM
+130 TKYNLGSM

-157 WKYNGKGFFYID
+157 WKYHGKRFFYID

-189 LINDIENDI
+189 LINDIE
-198 EVVIFCQTIQK
+198 VVIFSQTIQK

-215 PSIDDIKIPNIKV
+215 PSIDDIKMPNIKV

-234 PLFGKPYKKLC
+234 SLFRKPYKKLC
-245 IDVEKFYN
+245 VDVEKFYN

-270 AYKIYEKAQK
+270 TYKIYEKAQK
-280 TRESDPSKIYYT
+280 ATGSDPSKIYYT

-346 KKDTSVT
+346 KKDTSVR
-353 PSLYPLYRKS
+353 PSIYPLYRKS

-390 SKGFLSF
+390 SKGILSF

-467 AWGANNWNLAA
+467 DWSANNWNLAA

-492 TFEPTLNIAGNL
+492 TFESTLNIAGNL

>member
-130 TRYNLGNM
+130 TKYNLGNM

-157 WKYNGKGFFYID
+157 WKYHGKGFFYID

-179 KALENINYEM
+179 KALEGISYEM
-189 LINDIENDI
+189 LINDI

-234 PLFGKPYKKLC
+234 PLFGKPYKKPC
-245 IDVEKFYN
+245 VDVEKFYN

-270 AYKIYEKAQK
+270 TYKIYEKAQK
-280 TRESDPSKIYYT
+280 TRESDSGKTYYA

-308 ENYKCKY
+308 EIYKCKY

-353 PSLYPLYRKS
+353 PSIYPLYRKS

-390 SKGFLSF
+390 SKGVLSF

-492 TFEPTLNIAGNL
+492 TFESTLNIAGNL

>member
-20 SNIGELDTGEVY
+20 SNIGELDAVEVY

-37 YAMIGVNKY
+37 YAMLGVNKY

-54 IRKGRSYR
+54 IRKGRSQI
-62 QNATHPLYPNSYIV
+62 QNINHPLFKNSYIV
-76 KKYNIKSASTAPYD
+76 KKHNIKSSSTAPYNKENYND
-90 KHSHGNLGLNQFFVG
+90 LGLNQFFVG

-112 KGDPSS
+112 QGNPGS

-130 TRYNLGNM
+130 TNYNLGSM
-138 QYYYGFPNNL
+138 QYYYGFPDGL
-148 TLLFEKEKA
+148 ILLFEKEKA
-157 WKYNGKGFFYID
+157 WKYHGKGFFYID

-179 KALENINYEM
+179 KVLENINYEL
-189 LINDIENDI
+189 LINDI
-198 EVVIFCQTIQK
+198 EVVIFSQTIQK
-209 NNEWIY
+209 NNEWVY
-215 PSIDDIKIPNIKV
+215 PSVDDIKIPNIQV
-228 ENIEFK
+228 ESVEFK
-234 PLFGKPYKKLC
+234 PTFGKPYKKLC

-270 AYKIYEKAQK
+270 TYNVYEKAQK

-297 VSFFEVFNSIK
+297 ISFFEVFNSIK

-315 ATPLCFYNSFNF
+315 ATPLCFYNGFNL
-327 VCYEEPYVAFS
+327 VCYEEPYVAYS
-338 SLNNASWG
+338 YLNNQSFG

-353 PSLYPLYRKS
+353 PSVYPLYRKS

-390 SKGFLSF
+390 SKGILSF

-402 TIVLAVAT
+402 TIILAVAT

-424 GVSETIA
+424 GVSENVA
-431 SGITLGIS
+431 AGITLGIS
-439 LGLAI
+439 LGLAV
-444 GSLTGNKT
+444 GSLTGNKL

-478 DFTKNTAQIAQEMT
+478 DFTKNTAQAAQEMS
-492 TFEPTLNIAGNL
+492 TFESTLNIVGNL

-518 TANTPDMINEQK
+518 TADTPDMINEQ
-530 GSDLDNNEGGNGS
+530 SDDSDNEGGNGS
-543 EALELAKDMINPT
+543 EAEELAKDAINPT
-556 IWYNFE
+556 LWYNFE
-562 TTDILNEKIEKNRNL
+562 TADILNEKIEKKEKP
-577 IFAF
+577 IFIF

>member
-76 KKYNIKSASTAPYD
+76 KKYNIKSPSTAPYD

-112 KGDPSS
+112 QGDPSS

-130 TRYNLGNM
+130 TKYNLGNM

-157 WKYNGKGFFYID
+157 WKYHGKGFFYID

-189 LINDIENDI
+189 LINDI

-234 PLFGKPYKKLC
+234 PLIIKPYKKLC
-245 IDVEKFYN
+245 VDVEKFYN

-270 AYKIYEKAQK
+270 THKIYEKVQK
-280 TRESDPSKIYYT
+280 DRESDPSKIYYT

-308 ENYKCKY
+308 ENYKCKC

-353 PSLYPLYRKS
+353 PSIYPLYRKS

-424 GVSETIA
+424 GVSKTIA

-467 AWGANNWNLAA
+467 DWSTNNWNLAA

-492 TFEPTLNIAGNL
+492 IFESTLNIAGNL

>member
-130 TRYNLGNM
+130 TKYNLGNM

-157 WKYNGKGFFYID
+157 WKYHGKGFFYID

-189 LINDIENDI
+189 LINDI

-234 PLFGKPYKKLC
+234 PLFGKPYKKPC
-245 IDVEKFYN
+245 VDVEKFYN

-270 AYKIYEKAQK
+270 TYKIYEKAQK

-308 ENYKCKY
+308 EIYKCKY
-315 ATPLCFYNSFNF
+315 ATPLCFYNNFNF

-338 SLNNASWG
+338 PLNNASWG

-353 PSLYPLYRKS
+353 SSIYPLYRKS

-390 SKGFLSF
+390 SKGILSF

-410 WWIGGQGAWLGTLI
+410 WWMGGQGAWLGTLI

-492 TFEPTLNIAGNL
+492 TFESTLNIAGNL